1 MSPFIL
7 NLPDNFDHKTL
18 DISVYVASKLYED
31 AILSAG
37 HAAEMAGLSK
47 RAFIE
52 IMGKYGVSV
61 FSSSTEDILNDVNN
75 A

>member
-1 MSPFIL
+1 MSPFVL

-18 DISVYVASKLYED
+18 DIGMYVASKLYED

-37 HAAEMAGLSK
+37 QAAQMAGLSK
-47 RAFIE
+47 KTFIE
-52 IMGKYGVSV
+52 LMGKYDVSV
-61 FSSSTEDILNDVNN
+61 FSSSVEDVLNDVSN